1 MKRFNRSNFQT
12 YFCVKAKMGSV
23 FSSIFGLFL
32 LFGITFGVT
41 TLSNAQ
47 IVSQESNSQ
56 QSTRL
61 ITLDEAIEIALDN
74 SYQLKQAENNLRL
87 SKTRQWSATA
97 DLLPNLNGSMGRSR
111 NIGRQFDNTTG
122 EFGDFTINGF
132 SASISSSMPLF
143 TGFANINDLRASRQE
158 TLSREQQLQRA
169 RENVIFFTATRYL
182 QYLLSIRLLEIS
194 EENLQASRQ
203 QLERIR
209 AQVEVGTRP
218 TVDLLNQESTVAN
231 NELLVINRRN
241 TLQQNRLD
249 LIRQLQLDPQEAIDF
264 VEPDLPVGVIQPK
277 QYDLNFLVN
286 TALDNR
292 SDLKSEEASIQAAY
306 FAFRA
311 AQGNYLPSLSA
322 NYSLRSSLNDRNP
335 SPYDDQFFD
344 QNISRSIGVSLS
356 IPIFNRLNVRTGV
369 QSQKI
374 AYENAKLSFD
384 NSRLEVIQE
393 VNQAYNDYQARI
405 AEVES
410 TERAFKASE
419 RAYQTE
425 LQRYEIGASTLIEL
439 SQAQALFV
447 QAQSNR
453 VQALY
458 SYYFQE
464 QLLDYYLGRLDPTI
478 QLQSIN

>member
-1 MKRFNRSNFQT
+1 MTSPRRSKDIFSRIESISLWLSPAIFSILVFLTLFIPSIGHAQT
-12 YFCVKAKMGSV
+12 VS
-23 FSSIFGLFL
+23 GLT
-32 LFGITFGVT
+32 GTGT
-41 TLSNAQ
+41 Q
-47 IVSQESNSQ
+47 
-56 QSTRL
+56 TRQ
-61 ITLDEAIEIALDN
+61 ITLETAIDLALEN
-74 SYQLKQAENNLRL
+74 SYLLKQAENNLRL
-87 SKTRQWSATA
+87 SETRQWSAAA
-97 DLLPNLNGSMGRSR
+97 DFLPNLNGSMGRSR

-132 SASISSSMPLF
+132 SASVSSNMPLF

-158 TLSREQQLQRA
+158 TISRQQLLERA

-182 QYLLSIRLLEIS
+182 QYLLSVRLLEIS
-194 EENLQASRQ
+194 EENLNASRQ

-218 TVDLLNQESTVAN
+218 SVDLLNQESAVAN
-231 NELLVINRRN
+231 NELQVINRRN
-241 TLQQNRLD
+241 TVLQNRLE
-249 LIRQLQLDPQEAIDF
+249 LIRQLQLDPKENIKFA
-264 VEPDLPVGVIQPK
+264 EPDLPEGIIRPNT
-277 QYDLNFLVN
+277 YDLDFLVS
-286 TALDNR
+286 TALENR

-306 FAFRA
+306 YAFRA
-311 AQGNYLPSLSA
+311 SQGNYLPSLSA

-335 SPYDDQFFD
+335 SSYDDQFFD
-344 QNISRSIGVSLS
+344 QNISRSMGLSLS
-356 IPIFNRLNVRTGV
+356 IPIFNRLNIKTGV
-369 QSQKI
+369 ESQKI
-374 AYENAKLSFD
+374 AYRNAKLSFD
-384 NSRLEVIQE
+384 NTRLEVIQE

-410 TERAFKASE
+410 TEKAFKASE

-425 LQRYEIGASTLIEL
+425 LERYEIGASTLIEL

-464 QLLDYYLGRLDPTI
+464 QLLDYYLGRLDPSV
-478 QLQSIN
+478 QLN

>member
-1 MKRFNRSNFQT
+1 MISPSRILHFFYRSYNTLYMRQILLLI
-12 YFCVKAKMGSV
+12 
-23 FSSIFGLFL
+23 FSIL
-32 LFGITFGVT
+32 LFFPFLSSAQSAGT
-41 TLSNAQ
+41 TLNPENEKQ
-47 IVSQESNSQ
+47 
-56 QSTRL
+56 L
-61 ITLDEAIEIALDN
+61 ITLEGAIELALEN
-74 SYQLKQAENNLRL
+74 SYLLKQAENNLRL
-87 SKTRQWSATA
+87 SQTRQWSATA
-97 DLLPNLNGSMGRSR
+97 DFLPNLNGSMGRSR
-111 NIGRQFDNTTG
+111 NIGRQFDNTSG

-132 SASISSSMPLF
+132 SASISSNMSLF

-158 TLSREQQLQRA
+158 TISRQQLLERA

-182 QYLLSIRLLEIS
+182 QYLLSNRLLEIS
-194 EENLQASRQ
+194 EENLTASSQ

-231 NELLVINRRN
+231 NELQVINRRN
-241 TLQQNRLD
+241 TVLQNRLE
-249 LIRQLQLDPQEAIDF
+249 LIRQLQLDPQENIEFA
-264 VEPDLPVGVIQPK
+264 EPELPVTSIQPK
-277 QYDLNFLVN
+277 DYDLNFLVN

-335 SPYDDQFFD
+335 SSYDDQFFD
-344 QNISRSIGVSLS
+344 QNISRSMGLSFS
-356 IPIFNRLNVRTGV
+356 IPIFNRMNIKTGV

-374 AYENAKLSFD
+374 AYQNAKLSFD
-384 NSRLEVIQE
+384 NTRLEVIQE

-410 TERAFKASE
+410 TEKAFKASE

-425 LQRYEIGASTLIEL
+425 LERYEIGASTLIEL

-447 QAQSNR
+447 QAQSSR

-464 QLLDYYLGRLDPTI
+464 QLLDYYLGRLDTSV
-478 QLQSIN
+478 QLSE

>member
-1 MKRFNRSNFQT
+1 MTSPKRSISYFLPLEGRYSLSFQ
-12 YFCVKAKMGSV
+12 S
-23 FSSIFGLFL
+23 FL
-32 LFGITFGVT
+32 LAAMLLMLLIPVRMM
-41 TLSNAQ
+41 AQ
-47 IVSQESNSQ
+47 MTSGGSDINGTVKV
-56 QSTRL
+56 
-61 ITLDEAIEIALDN
+61 ITLQEAVEMALDN
-74 SYQLKQAENNLRL
+74 SYLLKQAQNNLQL
-87 SKTRQWSATA
+87 SESRQWSAAA
-97 DLLPNLNGSMGRSR
+97 DFLPNLNGSMGRSR
-111 NIGRQFDNTTG
+111 NIGRQFDNTSG

-132 SASISSSMPLF
+132 SASISSNMPLF

-158 TLSREQQLQRA
+158 TISRQQQLERA

-182 QYLLSIRLLEIS
+182 QYLLSVRLLEIS
-194 EENLQASRQ
+194 EENLIASRQ

-231 NELLVINRRN
+231 NELQVINRRN
-241 TLQQNRLD
+241 TVLQNRLE
-249 LIRQLQLDPQEAIDF
+249 LIRQLQLDPQEK
-264 VEPDLPVGVIQPK
+264 VEFAEPELPEGLVQPK
-277 QYDLNFLVN
+277 TYDLNFLVN
-286 TALDNR
+286 TALENR
-292 SDLKSEEASIQAAY
+292 SDLKSEEASIEAAY

-335 SPYDDQFFD
+335 SSYDDQFFD
-344 QNISRSIGVSLS
+344 QNISRSMGLSLS

-374 AYENAKLSFD
+374 AYRNAKLSFD
-384 NSRLEVIQE
+384 NTRLEVIQE

-410 TERAFKASE
+410 TEKAFKASE

-425 LQRYEIGASTLIEL
+425 LERYEIGASTLIEL

-447 QAQSNR
+447 QARSNR

-478 QLQSIN
+478 HLRE

>member
-1 MKRFNRSNFQT
+1 MTSPRRSKDIFSRIESISLWLSPAIFSILVFLTLFISSVGHAQT
-12 YFCVKAKMGSV
+12 VS
-23 FSSIFGLFL
+23 GLT
-32 LFGITFGVT
+32 GTGT
-41 TLSNAQ
+41 Q
-47 IVSQESNSQ
+47 
-56 QSTRL
+56 TRQ
-61 ITLDEAIEIALDN
+61 ITLETAIEMALEN
-74 SYQLKQAENNLRL
+74 SYLLKQAENNLRL
-87 SKTRQWSATA
+87 SETRQWSAAA
-97 DLLPNLNGSMGRSR
+97 DFLPNLNGSMGRSR

-132 SASISSSMPLF
+132 SASVSSNMPLF

-158 TLSREQQLQRA
+158 TISRQQLLERA

-182 QYLLSIRLLEIS
+182 QYLLSVRLLEIS
-194 EENLQASRQ
+194 EENLNASRQ

-218 TVDLLNQESTVAN
+218 SVDLLNQESAVAN
-231 NELLVINRRN
+231 NELQVINRRN
-241 TLQQNRLD
+241 TVLQNRLE
-249 LIRQLQLDPQEAIDF
+249 LIRQLQLDPKENIKFA
-264 VEPDLPVGVIQPK
+264 EPDLPEGIIRPNT
-277 QYDLNFLVN
+277 YDLDFLVS
-286 TALDNR
+286 TALENR

-306 FAFRA
+306 YAFRA
-311 AQGNYLPSLSA
+311 SQGNYLPSLSA

-335 SPYDDQFFD
+335 SSYDDQFFD
-344 QNISRSIGVSLS
+344 QNISRSMGLSLS
-356 IPIFNRLNVRTGV
+356 IPIFNRLNIKTGV
-369 QSQKI
+369 ESQKI
-374 AYENAKLSFD
+374 AYRNAKLSFD
-384 NSRLEVIQE
+384 NTRLEVIQE

-410 TERAFKASE
+410 TEKAFKASE

-425 LQRYEIGASTLIEL
+425 LERYEIGASTLIEL

-464 QLLDYYLGRLDPTI
+464 QLLDYYLGRLDPSV
-478 QLQSIN
+478 QLN

>member
-1 MKRFNRSNFQT
+1 MRSNSLSFPLPFNLN
-12 YFCVKAKMGSV
+12 FCKV
-23 FSSIFGLFL
+23 FILPFL
-32 LFGITFGVT
+32 LIFAVSFHLQAQGISQGAN
-41 TLSNAQ
+41 LS
-47 IVSQESNSQ
+47 ESS
-56 QSTRL
+56 RI
-61 ITLDEAIEIALDN
+61 ITLEQAIEIALEN
-74 SYQLKQAENNLRL
+74 SYQLKQAQNNLTL
-87 SKTRQWSATA
+87 SRTRQWSATA
-97 DLLPNLNGSMGRSR
+97 DFLPNLNGSMGRSR

-143 TGFANINDLRASRQE
+143 TGFANINDLRSSKQE
-158 TLSREQQLQRA
+158 TLSREQLLQRA

-194 EENLQASRQ
+194 EENLQASMQ

-218 TVDLLNQESTVAN
+218 SVDLLNQESIVAN
-231 NELLVINRRN
+231 NELQVINRQN

-249 LIRQLQLDPQEAIDF
+249 LIRQLQLDPQESIEF

-277 QYDLNFLVN
+277 EYDLDFLVN
-286 TALDNR
+286 TALENR

-306 FAFRA
+306 YAFRA

-335 SPYDDQFFD
+335 SSYDDQFFD
-344 QNISRSIGVSLS
+344 QNISRSVGVSLS
-356 IPIFNRLNVRTGV
+356 IPLFNRMNIRTGV
-369 QSQKI
+369 QAQKI
-374 AYENAKLSFD
+374 AYQNAKLSFD
-384 NSRLEVIQE
+384 NTRLEVIQE
-393 VNQAYNDYQARI
+393 VNQAYNDYQARV

-410 TERAFKASE
+410 TDKAFKASE

-478 QLQSIN
+478 QLQGLN